1 MLELLNLCRE
11 KFLGAIAERTGK
23 IDCRVILVTHIL
35 PDRRALFSAIEEVAK
50 IDRVIAIPYSID
62 PPTLRHL
69 QRDYEILTPTLSD
82 LRSAPFLIDV
92 VKSVHGEQPL
102 IIVEIGGYFA
112 NAIAQLR
119 ELLGPRLVGVI
130 EDTEAGHRKYELQGD
145 SASCPVLSVARSSL
159 KLGEDLLVGTS
170 CIFSCEKLLRS
181 AGLVFEPRRPLVLG
195 FGKVGTGL
203 SHSLQRRGCAPTVFD
218 TDPIRRVVALSSG
231 FRVPKIEAALSQSDI
246 IFGATANKS
255 IRGSMFDGLEHGTIL
270 VSCSSKDDE
279 FDLDYMMAN
288 YQVSQRFEN
297 VDAYSRGNKTLYLM
311 ANGRPINFIDGA
323 VLGPALSLVQG
334 EIIAGIKELF
344 DNRGTLGLFE
354 LPHDA
359 RRKIAEIWFDHFF
372 DPNSGTVRQA

>member
-1 MLELLNLCRE
+1 
-11 KFLGAIAERTGK
+11 
-23 IDCRVILVTHIL
+23 
-35 PDRRALFSAIEEVAK
+35 
-50 IDRVIAIPYSID
+50 
-62 PPTLRHL
+62 
-69 QRDYEILTPTLSD
+69 
-82 LRSAPFLIDV
+82 